1 MRISAKAICFNNK
14 GEVLLVKGKTLYEG
28 KEFWCVPGG
37 GVEEGESLFT
47 AAEREVLEETGYSVK
62 SEKIVFAQDLEWQDS
77 GRNLEIFMT
86 GKIDETRPLLD
97 EHDHDPKMFS
107 EEEFAQIKFLPEGIN
122 PFELAKSGGV
132 GYKTYLNQ

>member
-1 MRISAKAICFNNK
+1 MSLYKMRISAKAICFNNK

-62 SEKIVFAQDLEWQDS
+62 
-77 GRNLEIFMT
+77 
-86 GKIDETRPLLD
+86 
-97 EHDHDPKMFS
+97 
-107 EEEFAQIKFLPEGIN
+107 
-122 PFELAKSGGV
+122 
-132 GYKTYLNQ
+132 